1 MITASIVVYH
11 TAAHELLRVINC
23 AVRSAIEILYIID
36 NSSNDSLREL
46 KDVSEKIVY
55 IHSEN
60 LGYGSGHNI
69 GIRKA
74 VEKGATYH
82 AVLNPDIYWND
93 SVIEALSHFMDLNS
107 DCGLV
112 MPRILYPDG
121 SNVYTKPACKDCFA
135 RFYCSGGCA
144 ANGYHA
150 HKDIRSNY
158 EIGCELQRK
167 RVECAI
173 MIKAALA
180 ED

>member
-82 AVLNPDIYWND
+82 AVLTFYGFKLRLRFSDAPD
-93 SVIEALSHFMDLNS
+93 SLSRWQHPIP
-107 DCGLV
+107 V
-112 MPRILYPDG
+112 
-121 SNVYTKPACKDCFA
+121 
-135 RFYCSGGCA
+135 
-144 ANGYHA
+144 
-150 HKDIRSNY
+150 
-158 EIGCELQRK
+158 
-167 RVECAI
+167 
-173 MIKAALA
+173 
-180 ED
+180 

>member
-46 KDVSEKIVY
+46 KDVAEKIVY

-121 SNVYTKPACKDCFA
+121 SIQYLCKLLPTPMDLFGR
-135 RFYCSGGCA
+135 RFIP
-144 ANGYHA
+144 
-150 HKDIRSNY
+150 IR
-158 EIGCELQRK
+158 
-167 RVECAI
+167 
-173 MIKAALA
+173 
-180 ED
+180 